1 MRTLK
6 YSRQREYIKS
16 CLAAT
21 TTHPTANDLYL
32 TVKEEFPKISL
43 GTVYRNLSLLVDLG
57 EAKRLTDTSGT
68 DHFDAITQP
77 HAHFV
82 CSCCQQVRDFP
93 TPLEQAAETLAAE
106 SFAGQVDSYDI
117 YFYGKCPACAAEAV
131 PDSAEGH

>member
-16 CLAAT
+16 CLAET

-68 DHFDAITQP
+68 DHFDAITRP

-82 CSCCQQVRDFP
+82 CSSCQQVRDFP
-93 TPLEQAAETLAAE
+93 TPLEQAAETLAAGDFE
-106 SFAGQVDSYDI
+106 GQVDSYDI
-117 YFYGKCPACAAEAV
+117 YFYGKCPACAEKLS
-131 PDSAEGH
+131 DSAEGH

>member
-21 TTHPTANDLYL
+21 NTHPTASDIYQ

-57 EAKRLTDTSGT
+57 EARRLSDTNGT
-68 DHFDAITQP
+68 DHFDAITKP

-82 CSCCQQVRDFP
+82 CNVCSRVRDFASP
-93 TPLEQAAETLAAE
+93 IEQAAADLAE
-106 SFAGQVDSYDI
+106 DGFTGEITDYDI
-117 YFYGKCPACAAEAV
+117 YFYGKCPACAAAAA
-131 PDSAEGH
+131 DSAEGH